1 MSTRALS
8 LRMVSIYALKLILIV
23 LLSVS
28 WLIVDAHPV
37 HACSCGRTDPAEAL
51 NRSEAVFSGNF
62 VAPKILYKSVGRSPS
77 LSNSYHLQAL
87 IQGMPESNV
96 KTVVYEFK
104 VDSIWKG
111 PAYEYVF
118 LQTSGHCGAEFI
130 QGNQYL
136 VFARGD
142 MHVDF
147 CSSIPLHFAKDDL
160 KSLGE
165 GEAPARGTRA
175 PELAIMRGLLSG
187 QEMIQE
193 LKFLLDEVQAELDF
207 KPSPPPTEPPIRAQG
222 ASTNPSP
229 YLQMVTI
236 QRLAKALYQLQE
248 ERVARL
254 RTPTPIPTAVPTP
267 TPMPAALTPQPTL
280 TSASTPATLAA
291 ATTFPRTP
299 IPAPEAAANIE
310 EARAPG
316 WLIPAIAGAGG
327 VLVAVLGATLTLRRR
342 HGGR

>member
-23 LLSVS
+23 LHKVP

-37 HACSCGRTDPAEAL
+37 HCLFRIRSAEAL
-51 NRSEAVFSGNF
+51 NRVAVFGNF
-62 VAPKILYKSVGRSPS
+62 VAPKILYKSVGRSPIHIIFR
-77 LSNSYHLQAL
+77 HLTR
-87 IQGMPESNV
+87 IQRQNCRIRIQSR
-96 KTVVYEFK
+96 F
-104 VDSIWKG
+104 
-111 PAYEYVF
+111 F
-118 LQTSGHCGAEFI
+118 LPTNMSFFTSGGCLAINISFRGAI
-130 QGNQYL
+130 CTGS
-136 VFARGD
+136 
-142 MHVDF
+142 
-147 CSSIPLHFAKDDL
+147 SSIPLHFAKDDL

-193 LKFLLDEVQAELDF
+193 LKSLLDEVQAELDF